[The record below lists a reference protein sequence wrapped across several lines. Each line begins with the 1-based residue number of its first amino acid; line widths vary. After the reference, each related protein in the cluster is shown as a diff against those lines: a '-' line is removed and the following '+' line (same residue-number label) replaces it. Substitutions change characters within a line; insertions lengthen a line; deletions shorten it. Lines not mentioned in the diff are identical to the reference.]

1 MVRAGLQARP
11 KAGRLRKASGAIS
24 LNFSLDGKVA
34 LVTGGNSGIGR
45 AIATAFAE
53 TGARVAIAS
62 RNAER
67 NEAVAAELGQTARAY
82 QVDVGDADAVVALV
96 DRVFEDFGSVDVLV
110 NNAGMGRWTPA
121 PNHDLEVWRRVLDV
135 NLTSAFVASQRFAQ
149 QAQTGKIINIV
160 SEYATFGGPGLVS
173 YSASKHGLEGLT
185 KTLAIDLAPNFQVN
199 AIQPGWIATPMT
211 EGVQSNAEMNDE
223 VLRRTPMGRWGQ
235 PKDHAGAAVF
245 LASSA
250 SDFVTGVTIPVDGG
264 YRIR

>member
-1 MVRAGLQARP
+1 MDF
-11 KAGRLRKASGAIS
+11 RLE
-24 LNFSLDGKVA
+24 DKVA

-45 AIATAFAE
+45 AIALAYAAA
-53 TGARVAIAS
+53 GANVAIAS

-67 NEAVAAELGQTARAY
+67 NAAVASELGDGAKAY
-82 QVDVGDADAVVALV
+82 EVDVGDAEAVTRLVDAVFDDLGRL
-96 DRVFEDFGSVDVLV
+96 DILV

-121 PNHDLEVWRRVLDV
+121 PNHDLDVWRRVLDV
-135 NLTSAFVASQRFAQ
+135 NLTSALVASQRFAQ
-149 QAQTGKIINIV
+149 RADRGKIINIV
-160 SEYATFGGPGLVS
+160 SEYATFGGPGLAS
-173 YSASKHGLEGLT
+173 YTASKHGLEGLT

-211 EGVQSNAEMNDE
+211 QAVQNNQEMNED

-235 PKDHAGAAVF
+235 PEDHAGAALF

>member
-1 MVRAGLQARP
+1 MAEQLE
-11 KAGRLRKASGAIS
+11 
-24 LNFSLDGKVA
+24 GKVA

-45 AIATAFAE
+45 AIAIAFAE
-53 TGARVAIAS
+53 SGARVAIAS
-62 RNAER
+62 RSAER
-67 NEAVAAELGQTARAY
+67 NAAVAKELGGEARAY
-82 QVDVGDADAVVALV
+82 EVDVGDADAVAQLV
-96 DRVFEDFGSVDVLV
+96 DSVFDDFGSLDVLV
-110 NNAGMGRWTPA
+110 NNAGMGRWAPA
-121 PNHDLEVWRRVLDV
+121 PNHDLDVWRRVLDV

-149 QAQTGKIINIV
+149 RAEGGKIINIV

-173 YSASKHGLEGLT
+173 YTASKHGLEGLT

-211 EGVQSNAEMNDE
+211 EPVQANEEMNDE

-235 PKDHAGAAVF
+235 PEDHAGAAVF
-245 LASSA
+245 LASAA

>member
-1 MVRAGLQARP
+1 M
-11 KAGRLRKASGAIS
+11 
-24 LNFSLDGKVA
+24 A

-45 AIATAFAE
+45 AIAIALAE
-53 TGARVAIAS
+53 HGARVAIVARDEE
-62 RNAER
+62 RNA
-67 NEAVAAELGQTARAY
+67 AVAQELGEAGCAY
-82 QVDVGDADAVVALV
+82 AVDVGDADAVAEVV
-96 DRVFEDFGSVDVLV
+96 DRVVDDHGRMDVLV
-110 NNAGMGRWTPA
+110 NNAGMGRWGPA
-121 PNHDLEVWRRVLDV
+121 PNHSLDDWRRVLDV
-135 NLTSAFVASQRFAQ
+135 NLTSAFVASQRFATR
-149 QAQTGKIINIV
+149 AERGKIINIV

-173 YSASKHGLEGLT
+173 YTASKHGLAGLT

-211 EGVQSNAEMNDE
+211 EVVQTMPDMNAE

-235 PKDHAGAAVF
+235 PEDHAGAAVF

>member
-1 MVRAGLQARP
+1 MAQAD
-11 KAGRLRKASGAIS
+11 
-24 LNFSLDGKVA
+24 FSLDGRIA

-45 AIATAFAE
+45 AIAIGFRDA
-53 TGARVAIAS
+53 GARVAIAS
-62 RNAER
+62 RSADRNAE
-67 NEAVAAELGQTARAY
+67 VAKELGDDARAY
-82 QVDVGDADAVVALV
+82 EADVGDMHAVTRLI
-96 DRVFEDFGSVDVLV
+96 DDVFDDFGSLDILV

-121 PNHDLEVWRRVLDV
+121 PNHDLDVWRRVLDV
-135 NLTSAFVASQRFAQ
+135 NLTSALVASQRFAQ
-149 QAQTGKIINIV
+149 KAGRGKIINVV
-160 SEYATFGGPGLVS
+160 SEYATFGGPGLAS
-173 YSASKHGLEGLT
+173 YTASKHGLEGLT

-211 EGVQSNAEMNDE
+211 VGVQNNEDMNAE

-235 PKDHAGAAVF
+235 PEDHAGAAVF